1 MSLTRNIGD
10 GRKTVTTAGTRVQLT
25 ATQTECQWVVVQAL
39 SANTTAVAV
48 GGVTVVAAS
57 GTERGTVLL
66 PLDAVKIM
74 VDDVSKLYVDSRTS
88 GEGVAYT
95 FGA

>member
-1 MSLTRNIGD
+1 MLTRNLGS

-25 ATQTECQWVVVQAL
+25 ATKTECQWVDVQAL

-48 GGVTVVAAS
+48 GDSAVVAAS
-57 GTERGTVLL
+57 GTEKGDVLL
-66 PLDAVKIM
+66 PLDAVRIPI
-74 VDDVSKLYVDSRTS
+74 DDVSKVWVDARTN
-88 GEGVAYT
+88 GEGVSYT